1 MREDDMT
8 TLGRRDAL
16 RLGAAA
22 GLGLLGSAGAGAALV
37 QNDVLPGRL
46 AMWKAV
52 DGLVPDLSP
61 QRARGPVETF
71 AVRSRHRPGVDT
83 EVLVVTPPGTDL
95 TVPAG
100 LPVCL
105 LLHGRGGQASD
116 AFEMRVPGFLA
127 DVVAAG
133 TPPFAVVAVDGGTSY
148 WHARA
153 DGTDTQAVLT
163 DDVLPRLA
171 AKGYACGPQDRVAV
185 VGWSMG
191 GYGALLLG
199 QTLGARRVAAV
210 GAMSPAIWHRFPD
223 TRPGAFDDAADFA
236 AHDVFTGRD
245 RLAGIPVRVD
255 CSLGEIFLPAARD
268 LVHDMDPRPSGGFQP
283 GIHDRRYWR
292 RRMPEHLAFAGRA
305 LGGPR
310 A

>member
-1 MREDDMT
+1 MT
-8 TLGRRDAL
+8 TIGRRGAL

-22 GLGLLGSAGAGAALV
+22 GLGLLGSAGASAALV
-37 QNDVLPGRL
+37 QNGTLPGRL
-46 AMWKAV
+46 PMWEAV
-52 DGLVPDLSP
+52 DSAVPDLSP
-61 QRARGPVETF
+61 RSARGPVETF
-71 AVRSRHRPGVDT
+71 AFRSRHRPGIDT
-83 EVLVVTPPGTDL
+83 EVLVMTPPGTDL
-95 TVPAG
+95 AAPRG

-105 LLHGRGGQASD
+105 VLHGRGGRAHDS
-116 AFEMRVPGFLA
+116 FLMRVPGFLA

-133 TPPFAVVAVDGGTSY
+133 APPFAAVAVDGGTTY
-148 WHARA
+148 WHGRA

-171 AKGYACGPQDRVAV
+171 AKGYACGPADRVAA

-199 QTLGARRVAAV
+199 QTLGADRVAAV
-210 GAMSPAIWHRFPD
+210 GAMSPAIWHRFAD

-245 RLAGIPVRVD
+245 RLAGIAVRVD

-268 LVHDMDPRPSGGFQP
+268 FVHGMRPRPAGGFQP
-283 GIHDRRYWR
+283 GIHNRRYWR
-292 RRMPEHLAFAGRA
+292 RRMPDHLALAGAA
-305 LGGPR
+305 LGAAHG
-310 A
+310 